1 MLRAVSPKEG
11 ERVISVHLATD
22 DHQCSRIG
30 MDFLRE
36 GGNAV
41 DASVVAA
48 LCLEVVPASSGLGA
62 ELSCL
67 ISMLANETPK
77 CKGALSGA
85 ILGELAGH
93 YETWK
98 HGWKGFVGKTCKTC
112 CSSARLGFMISPYL
126 HMQMVKT
133 KSGTLA
139 DEGLRHIFTLNGTLL
154 KTDPQENAISMTSTV
169 NGYFGVHVLSSGTG
183 IVLNNEMDF
192 SIPRNDST
200 SQPPARTNFIRPG
213 KRPLS
218 SMTPAIVLKV
228 MDDRCK

>member
-85 ILGELAGH
+85 ILGELAGL

-154 KTDPQENAISMTSTV
+154 KTGETCRNMKLVETLGQISE
-169 NGYFGVHVLSSGTG
+169 FGPIALY
-183 IVLNNEMDF
+183 N
-192 SIPRNDST
+192 
-200 SQPPARTNFIRPG
+200 
-213 KRPLS
+213 
-218 SMTPAIVLKV
+218 
-228 MDDRCK
+228 